1 MSFLQAFVYCFIA
14 YLLYKII
21 KPSGITKK
29 AIEKL
34 KCGFMKASAIEFK
47 KANIKNKAT
56 VASNYED
63 LRSCDPIRIEQ
74 AIARIDAVFD
84 EEIQE
89 SDSLIAKYNDSD
101 KDKS

>member
-14 YLLYKII
+14 YLLYNII

-47 KANIKNKAT
+47 EANIKNKAT

-84 EEIQE
+84 DEIL
-89 SDSLIAKYNDSD
+89 DSEAIIAKYTDTPHS
-101 KDKS
+101 